1 MLVAVSAA
9 IMGVQQGWVVHV
21 VSALVL
27 GVVDVPVVVSAA
39 AVDVQ
44 QDWVVRV
51 QGKVVATLVVGV
63 VAVLVVGWS

>member
-27 GVVDVPVVVSAA
+27 GVVDVPVVVSV
-39 AVDVQ
+39 AVVGVQ
-44 QDWVVRV
+44 QGWVVHGV
-51 QGKVVATLVVGV
+51 TTLVVGV
-63 VAVLVVGWS
+63 VAVLVVGWPW